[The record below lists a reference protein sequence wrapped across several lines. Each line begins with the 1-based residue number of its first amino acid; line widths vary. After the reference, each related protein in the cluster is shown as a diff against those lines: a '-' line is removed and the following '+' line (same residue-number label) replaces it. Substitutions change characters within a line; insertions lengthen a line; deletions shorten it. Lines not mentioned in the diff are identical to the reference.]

1 MDDTNTNRTYA
12 IALEYVARGWA
23 VIPVHGLAD
32 PETSRCTCGRYPCGP
47 DNATAGKHPVRPGWT
62 TGPAMSP
69 ADAYA
74 TWVQDGPQW
83 NVGIRTGGPS
93 GFFVLDI
100 DPKSGG
106 GESLRRLAAEHGPM
120 PGTLMVRTGSGGHHH
135 YYAMPDFPVR
145 NNSHRIAPGIDIR
158 GTGGMVV
165 APPSVS
171 GIGPYE
177 TVYGEWMS
185 QVAPAPAW
193 LLDLLRAPAERPS
206 LASVA
211 AEDLP
216 EYTDLGTGEQER
228 LNRYA
233 LAVLN
238 AEAAIYRD
246 APPGRGNELLFTSAC
261 NMLEIV
267 NSPWNLFTSADVAA
281 KLDAARVTR
290 NAWRD
295 GGGQDE
301 HEFRQTVRSAQSKVI
316 GQGRP
321 MPPDRSEGLMFD
333 HPTSGV
339 APTGDDG
346 AAPGEHDGL
355 MFDTGTAPRTA
366 VAVDPVDALLARM
379 LDRDALEN
387 IPPPKPL
394 IFDMLDLDSESWIIG
409 APGGF
414 KSFVALDWACHV
426 GLGLNWRGKRVHQG
440 PVVYVAAEGAKGLGL
455 RVKAWEET
463 YGRRIEGVRFLPRPV
478 QVSDA
483 EGWGVL
489 VNACRRISPVLVVLD
504 TQARLTVGLEENSAK
519 DMGVFIDAVRQLKAA
534 TGACVLVVHH
544 TGRDGGDARGSS
556 ALDGAQDTEIRVER
570 PTAKSARGMLTAT
583 ISTDKQKDGSES
595 EGFEI
600 QLEVVDLG
608 EDPENGRALTS
619 LAIKPADP
627 FMPAPPRPEPDHIAN
642 LVPNQQDLLEALREH
657 ADHDGGALASELR
670 AWVKERYKRDI
681 PKGSTGTAL
690 GTLCKKGLMV
700 RQGRRYVLPEHAY

>member
-12 IALEYVARGWA
+12 IALEYVAREWA

-62 TGPAMSP
+62 TGPAMSA
-69 ADAYA
+69 ADAYS
-74 TWVQDGPQW
+74 TWEEDGPDW
-83 NVGIRTGGPS
+83 NIGIRTGEPS

-106 GESLRRLAAEHGPM
+106 GESLRRLAREHGPI

-135 YYAMPDFPVR
+135 YFAMPDFPVR

-177 TVYGEWMS
+177 TVYGEWIGKLP
-185 QVAPAPAW
+185 AAPAW
-193 LLDLLRAPAERPS
+193 LLDLLRAPTERPA

-233 LAVLN
+233 LAVLS
-238 AEAAIYRD
+238 AEAGIYRD

-267 NSPWNLFTSADVAA
+267 QSPWNLFTSADVAA
-281 KLDAARVTR
+281 RLDAARVTR
-290 NAWRD
+290 NATRP

-301 HEFRQTVRSAQSKVI
+301 HEFRQTFQSAQSKVI

-333 HPTSGV
+333 HPSSGV
-339 APTGDDG
+339 APTGDDS
-346 AAPGEHDGL
+346 ATPGEHDGL
-355 MFDTGTAPRTA
+355 MFDVGLPIPERPA
-366 VAVDPVDALLARM
+366 DPVDALLASM
-379 LDRDALEN
+379 LDRTALEN

-394 IFDMLDLDSESWIIG
+394 IFDVLDRDSESWIIG

-414 KSFVALDWACHV
+414 KSFVALDWALHV
-426 GLGLNWRGKRVHQG
+426 ALGMPWRGKRVHQG
-440 PVVYVAAEGAKGLGL
+440 EVVYVAAEGAKGLGL
-455 RVKAWEET
+455 RVRAWEET
-463 YGRRIEGVRFLPRPV
+463 YGRRADGIRFLPRPV

-483 EGWGVL
+483 AGWRAL
-489 VNACRRISPVLVVLD
+489 VEACRRLGPVLIVLD
-504 TQARLTVGLEENSAK
+504 TQARITVGLEENSAK
-519 DMGVFIDAVRQLKAA
+519 DMGILIDGIRQLKAA

-570 PTAKSARGMLTAT
+570 PTSKSVRGQLTAT
-583 ISTDKQKDGSES
+583 ISTDKQKDGSET
-595 EGFEI
+595 EAFEI
-600 QLEVVDLG
+600 QLQVVELG
-608 EDPENGRALTS
+608 EDPENGRPLTS
-619 LAIKPADP
+619 LALKPADP
-627 FMPAPPRPEPDHIAN
+627 FMPAPPRPEPDHVAN
-642 LVPNQQDLLEALREH
+642 LVPNQQDLLEALRAH
-657 ADHDGGALASELR
+657 ANHDQGALAAELKR
-670 AWVKERYKRDI
+670 WVKERHGRII
-681 PKGSTGTAL
+681 PDGSAGSAL
-690 GTLCKKGLMV
+690 MALCDNGHMV
-700 RQGRRYVLPEHAY
+700 RRGRRYVLPEHSY

>member
-1 MDDTNTNRTYA
+1 VDDTSTNPTYST
-12 IALEYVARGWA
+12 ALEYVARGWA
-23 VIPVHGLAD
+23 VIAVHGLVD
-32 PETSRCTCGRYPCGP
+32 VESSRCTCGRYPCGP
-47 DNATAGKHPVRPGWT
+47 DNATAGKHPVRGGWT
-62 TGPAMSP
+62 SGPAMSP

-74 TWVQDGPQW
+74 TWEEDGPDW
-83 NVGIRTGGPS
+83 NIGIRTGEPS

-106 GESLRRLAAEHGPM
+106 GESLRALAAEHGPM

-135 YYAMPDFPVR
+135 YYTMPDFPVR

-177 TVYGEWMS
+177 VVYGERI
-185 QVAPAPAW
+185 APAPPW
-193 LLDLLRAPAERPS
+193 LLELLAPKESAPV
-206 LASVA
+206 LGVSVP

-216 EYTDLGTGEQER
+216 EYTDLGSGEQER

-233 LAVLN
+233 LAVLK
-238 AEAAIYRD
+238 AEAGIYRD

-267 NSPWNLFTSADVAA
+267 QSPWNLFTSAEVASM
-281 KLDAARVTR
+281 LDAARITR

-321 MPPDRSEGLMFD
+321 VPADRSEGLMFD

-339 APTGDDG
+339 PATSADD
-346 AAPGEHDGL
+346 ADDPGDGL
-355 MFDTGTAPRTA
+355 MFDAPGA
-366 VAVDPVDALLARM
+366 APVDPVDALLARM
-379 LDRDALEN
+379 LDRDALES

-394 IFDMLDLDSESWIIG
+394 IRDMLDLDSESWIIG

-414 KSFVALDWACHV
+414 KSFVALDWAAHV
-426 GLGLNWRGKRVHQG
+426 GLGLDWRGKKVHRG

-463 YGRRIEGVRFLPRPV
+463 YGRRSEGVRFLPQPV

-483 EGWGVL
+483 DGWGVL
-489 VNACRRISPVLVVLD
+489 VNACRRLSPVLIVLD
-504 TQARLTVGLEENSAK
+504 TQARITVGLEENSAK
-519 DMGVFIDAVRQLKAA
+519 DMGILIDAIRRLKAA

-570 PTAKSARGMLTAT
+570 PTKKSERGLLTAT
-583 ISTDKQKDGSES
+583 ITTDKQKDGSES

-600 QLEVVDLG
+600 QLQVVDLG
-608 EDPENGRALTS
+608 CDPENGRPLTS
-619 LAIKPADP
+619 LAIKPANP
-627 FMPAPPRPEPDHIAN
+627 FDQPLARPEPDHVAN

-657 ADHDGGALASELR
+657 ANHEVGALASELVR
-670 AWVKERYKRDI
+670 YVKEV
-681 PKGSTGTAL
+681 KGRVIANSSAGSAL
-690 GTLCKKGLMV
+690 TSLCVKGHMV
-700 RQGRRYVLPEHAY
+700 RKGQRYVLPDHAY